1 MAAVDSSITI
11 IPDARNP
18 FLFVCHRSIMKIISA
33 TTETPG
39 MTKEQVDMFLE
50 GKFMLQISTL
60 DEKGEPNIQPVWFYH
75 DKNSDKLLI
84 TTSKIA
90 KKTRNLKRKPVLYFS
105 IDDEN
110 FPYKGVK
117 GKGSVRIIEDPNR
130 TVLEGDKI
138 SMKYLGT
145 LDHPIARMITEHSKK
160 GENVLIEISPKFFST
175 WDYGKPQQ

>member
-1 MAAVDSSITI
+1 
-11 IPDARNP
+11 
-18 FLFVCHRSIMKIISA
+18 MKIISA

-39 MTKEQVDMFLE
+39 MTKEQIDMFLE
-50 GKFMLQISTL
+50 GKFMLQMSTL

-90 KKTRNLKRKPVLYFS
+90 KKTQNLKRKPILYFS
-105 IDDEN
+105 VDDEN

-145 LDHPIARMITEHSKK
+145 LDHPIARMITEHSRK